1 MKKITQTIIAG
12 IMMIATISGGM
23 MGLAAVEHKETRQET
38 TQSVT
43 EINKNYDESDDII
56 NFIQKDLH

>member
-1 MKKITQTIIAG
+1 
-12 IMMIATISGGM
+12 MMIATISGGM
-23 MGLAAVEHKETRQET
+23 MGLAAVEHKETSAAT

-43 EINKNYDESDDII
+43 EINKNSDESDDII

>member
-23 MGLAAVEHKETRQET
+23 MGLAAVEHKETKAAT

-56 NFIQKDLH
+56 NFIQKDLY

>member
-1 MKKITQTIIAG
+1 
-12 IMMIATISGGM
+12 MMIATISGGM
-23 MGLAAVEHKETRQET
+23 MGLAAVEHKEASQAT

>member
-1 MKKITQTIIAG
+1 
-12 IMMIATISGGM
+12 
-23 MGLAAVEHKETRQET
+23 MGLAAVEHKETSQAT